1 MSRRAQVRRP
11 VQSEIVVIGVDVG
24 KRKLTARALAGDGR
38 IGKRCVFG
46 CDREGFEKLFG
57 YAQRSVERFGAEG
70 FVVAMEPT
78 GHYGEPLAVWLRS
91 RGVRVEAIPPLF
103 TKRAKELHDGT
114 GRKTDDKDALVVA
127 ELCRQGYG
135 KPWRIRRGTFAAL
148 RELNARR
155 RQLMNRRRAVLNR
168 LHQHR
173 DVLFPEQRE
182 LFSKLTGKTS
192 LWVLG
197 HAATP
202 ERVQEMGLEELEGQL
217 RRHSRGQLGRA
228 RAEAMLQAASRSVG
242 VREAAEVRQLA
253 LRQLLEEYEQVE
265 RQREQIE
272 RCMDQQLRQVPYA
285 GHLLTVPGF
294 GPITVATLLG
304 ELGDLRNYR
313 VARQLIKMV
322 GLDLVENSSGQRQ
335 GRHRISRRGRRYAR
349 QILYMAALAAGQGAL
364 APRRDR
370 LVQEYNKAPQV
381 AVVANACAL
390 LRISHALVRDGVDF
404 DAEAYAAAQRRV
416 ASKAA

>member
-11 VQSEIVVIGVDVG
+11 IQSEMLVIGIDVG
-24 KRKLTARALAGDGR
+24 KQKLTARAEAWDGR
-38 IGKRCVFG
+38 TGKRCGFR
-46 CDREGFEKLFG
+46 CNAEGFKKLSR
-57 YAQRSVERFGAEG
+57 YAQESVERFGAEG
-70 FVVAMEPT
+70 FVVGMEPT

-91 RGVRVEAIPPLF
+91 QGVEVYAIPPLK

-127 ELCRQGYG
+127 QLCRQGYG
-135 KPWRIRRGTFAAL
+135 KPWRIRRGPFAAL
-148 RELNARR
+148 RELSGRREQLMKRR
-155 RQLMNRRRAVLNR
+155 RGVLNR
-168 LHQHR
+168 LHGHR
-173 DVLFPEQRE
+173 DVLFPELRE
-182 LFSKLTGKTS
+182 LFSRLTGKTS

-202 ERVQEMGLEELEGQL
+202 ERVLEMGLGELEQQL

-242 VREAAEVRQLA
+242 VAEAAEARQLA
-253 LRQLLEEYEQVE
+253 LRQLLEEF
-265 RQREQIE
+265 EQIE
-272 RCMDQQLRQVPYA
+272 RQLKQLEQRMERQLQQVAYA

-313 VARQLIKMV
+313 VAKQLIKMV
-322 GLDLVENSSGQRQ
+322 GLDLVENSSGERQ

-349 QILYMAALAAGQGAL
+349 QMLYMAALTAGRGAL
-364 APRRDR
+364 SARRDR
-370 LVQEYNKAPQV
+370 LVQERNKDPRV
-381 AVVANACAL
+381 AIVANACAL

-404 DAEAYAAAQRRV
+404 DADAYAAAQQRV
-416 ASKAA
+416 GKAA